1 MQINH
6 GLEKIGKTRF
16 GTLYWAG
23 YALGPCLPPIQQLVT
38 TGVIRADGTD
48 KVLIIYKCKSV
59 GLTDVQDTAKLAWMK
74 NLRLFS
80 DFQIQLQQLVCILEP
95 IARAIKCLEG
105 LQVTVGDVW
114 KFYVAITAVLHDL
127 FLENSLGIPEE
138 VQEQVRFL
146 VNKRY
151 QEMIEGPS
159 GDLYLSGFYLDP
171 RTVYLPSFPF
181 LTDTFLEHVK
191 SPILLKS
198 SANQLDKPEA
208 PAPVLYLETQI
219 TDQDLRDSMPT
230 YAKVGVFLLKVLA
243 TELKAGRQAPQFAS
257 YKSATDVMTAFR
269 SQFEAFTRQ
278 YPPFSARSRSWTK
291 PYLYWTAMLDQS
303 DAGVLAVKSSVSS
316 VRIVF

>member
-1 MQINH
+1 
-6 GLEKIGKTRF
+6 
-16 GTLYWAG
+16 
-23 YALGPCLPPIQQLVT
+23 
-38 TGVIRADGTD
+38 
-48 KVLIIYKCKSV
+48 
-59 GLTDVQDTAKLAWMK
+59 
-74 NLRLFS
+74 
-80 DFQIQLQQLVCILEP
+80 
-95 IARAIKCLEG
+95 
-105 LQVTVGDVW
+105 
-114 KFYVAITAVLHDL
+114 
-127 FLENSLGIPEE
+127 
-138 VQEQVRFL
+138 

-291 PYLYWTAMLDQS
+291 PYLYWTAMLDKS